1 MDQSGRSW
9 KTSNIK
15 AQPNRENRMPLAA
28 IGGGAA
34 LPAPAREKRRRTRN
48 GIASLTTVCAFLAL
62 AAIPAQAAS
71 RAGAEDLAACKA
83 LSDHAAELIR
93 AGQTVMSTRA
103 QLRRC
108 VRIQRAERRRAGRP
122 ADIGG
127 GAR

>member
-1 MDQSGRSW
+1 MEDF
-9 KTSNIK
+9 NIE

-28 IGGGAA
+28 GGGAA
-34 LPAPAREKRRRTRN
+34 LAALAREKLRRTRN
-48 GIASLTTVCAFLAL
+48 GIAGLTTVCALLAL
-62 AAIPAQAAS
+62 AAIPVQAAS
-71 RAGAEDLAACKA
+71 RASAEDLAACKA

-108 VRIQRAERRRAGRP
+108 VRIQRAERRRAGQP
-122 ADIGG
+122 AEIGG

>member
-1 MDQSGRSW
+1 VEHF
-9 KTSNIK
+9 NIK

-34 LPAPAREKRRRTRN
+34 LSAPAREKRTRTRN
-48 GIASLTTVCAFLAL
+48 GIAGLTTVCAFLAL
-62 AAIPAQAAS
+62 AIPAQAAS
-71 RAGAEDLAACKA
+71 RASAEDLAACKA

-108 VRIQRAERRRAGRP
+108 VRIQRAERRRAGQP
-122 ADIGG
+122 AEIGG